1 MEDVQN
7 TGKGVSK
14 GGVGNNLKLRL
25 AISPRIW
32 YNKSIGYAA
41 KCNAEFVKKQRKG
54 ERD

>member
-1 MEDVQN
+1 MRE
-7 TGKGVSK
+7 SWLPIFRYEL
-14 GGVGNNLKLRL
+14 LKLRL